1 MNNFQDAKRFL
12 HHRFNLGDLVGRE
25 ISIKKLLG
33 LCCLGI
39 KETPERTGY
48 YRRIIRETF
57 NKGIFWGDIYNKKP
71 SDEKIDNII
80 ELMTEKP
87 TVAALVIGCGEEITK
102 FLNPT
107 EEEIKESEDCL

>member
-1 MNNFQDAKRFL
+1 MLKDSYITNSTKNDSSV
-12 HHRFNLGDLVGRE
+12 NE
-25 ISIKKLLG
+25 ISIKRLLC
-33 LCCLGI
+33 LTCLGI

-48 YRRIIRETF
+48 YRRVIRETF

-71 SDEKIDNII
+71 SDEEIDNII
-80 ELMTEKP
+80 ELMTEQP
-87 TVAALVIGCGEEITK
+87 TVAALVIGCGEGMTK